1 MKAAEIR
8 SMTPKELET
17 ELAKRRRE
25 VLDLRF
31 QAAIGQLTDNHRIG
45 RLKREIARLLTIRR
59 QKELGL

>member
-8 SMTPKELET
+8 SLSPKELET

-45 RLKREIARLLTIRR
+45 RLKREIARFLTIRR